1 MTHSPSSVA
10 SRHEPVAAG
19 AARPLGVAV
28 LGAGNVGAALLGRLR
43 DDGAGIAAQAGGPL
57 RVVGVAMRDL
67 HKPRPELD
75 PSLPRTHDALALA
88 TSAEVDIVVELLGGT
103 GLAGEVVQAALAA
116 GKAVVT
122 ANKALLASQPAL
134 FDQAAAA
141 GLPLGFEAAVAGAI
155 PVMRALQ
162 VSLAGDRVRRIAGI
176 VNGTCNYILTRMA
189 DAGLG
194 FDAALAE
201 AQAKGYAEADPSSD
215 VDGEDAAFKLGLLAR
230 VGLGVE
236 VAPADIAREGIRGV
250 RAEDIRRAA
259 EVGLVVRLLA
269 IAERVDAGSD
279 GRVDLRVHPTLLPVS
294 HPLAS
299 VRGPMNAVWVDAEAA
314 GSLMFYG
321 AGAGGLATASAV
333 LGDLVAAARALRG
346 RSAAAGPAVAQAPIR
361 PARAVDP
368 GARRSSW
375 HVATLVADE
384 PGVLAAIATAFAR
397 AGVSVE
403 SCVQHGRG
411 GDPVE
416 LVFVT
421 HRAEEAA
428 IGRALAE
435 IEALPSVREVAS
447 RLRVLD
453 EGGAKATR

>member
-1 MTHSPSSVA
+1 MTELS
-10 SRHEPVAAG
+10 
-19 AARPLGVAV
+19 RPLTVAV

-43 DDGAGIAAQAGGPL
+43 DDADGIAAQAGGPL
-57 RVVGVAMRDL
+57 LVRGVAMRDL
-67 HKPRPELD
+67 GKSRPEID
-75 PSLPRTHDALALA
+75 PAIPRTTDALALA
-88 TSAEVDIVVELLGGT
+88 TAPDVDIVVELLGGT
-103 GLAGEVVQAALAA
+103 GLAGEVVEAALRS
-116 GKAVVT
+116 GKAVIT
-122 ANKALLASQPAL
+122 ANKALLASNPGL
-134 FDQAAAA
+134 LGLAAEL

-162 VSLAGDRVRRIAGI
+162 VSLAGDRVRRVAGI

-189 DAGLG
+189 DAHLS
-194 FDAALAE
+194 FEDALAE

-215 VDGEDAAFKLGLLAR
+215 VDGEDAAFKLALLAR

-236 VAPADIAREGIRGV
+236 VAPAAIAREGIRGV

-269 IAERVDAGSD
+269 IAERVDSADG
-279 GRVDLRVHPTLLPVS
+279 GRVDLRVHPTLVPTS

-299 VRGPMNAVWVDAEAA
+299 VRGPMNAVWIDAEAA

-321 AGAGGLATASAV
+321 AGAGGLPTASAV
-333 LGDLVAAARALRG
+333 LGDLVAAARSLRAGAGAKGAAL
-346 RSAAAGPAVAQAPIR
+346 AQAPVV
-361 PARAVDP
+361 PARAVDA

-375 HVATLVADE
+375 HVATMVADE

-453 EGGAKATR
+453 ESGAKARS